1 MSTLRL
7 TRCCVIWRLANGG
20 QGRMPNVNSSPASL
34 VEVIPLSGFNK
45 ALAYAVPPTC
55 DGVLQL
61 GSLVRIPLRRR
72 SELGVVT
79 QLGSSQVIPPGK
91 LKMLYEVVQDYP
103 VLTPDLLA
111 LYRWAQRYYA
121 TSPEAMLEAMIPTA
135 IRRGM
140 KPKTRRYVAMG
151 QRPTAEEWAALERR
165 APKQAE
171 LLRFVQQQLRAQPRA
186 ALLKRMGISASACEA
201 LVQKGYLLEADTEEA
216 REAYDDDLSTV
227 ETIAGDARPTLT
239 AEQAQAV
246 ANLHAAIAADQFSV
260 RLLHGVTG
268 SGKTEVYLHAVEKVV
283 ANGGGVIVLVPEVA
297 LAPQTVGRVRA
308 RLEARGVRTVVWHS
322 HLSDGERYDA
332 WKALASGEAHV
343 VVGARSAVFAPVQN
357 LKLMIVDE
365 EHEPSYKQDDNPR
378 YHGRDVAVY
387 RAHLTGA
394 VCIVGSATPSLETLY
409 NVERGKYAV
418 DRILS
423 RVDDRQLPRIHL
435 VDMRREGLTGRRKG
449 SPISSALADLLVDR
463 FEKKEQS
470 ILFLNRRGFSTS
482 LLCPD
487 CGYVAECEHCS
498 IPMTY
503 NRTDKTIRCHLYG
516 VEARAPHHCPKCK
529 APEIRY
535 RGQGTQK
542 IEDVVQ
548 KILPRARIV
557 RMDADSMSKKNLYRK
572 ILNDFRIGKIDILV
586 GTQMIAK
593 GLDFPNVTLVGLVD
607 ADMSLHVEDFRAAE
621 RTFQLIVQVSGRSG
635 RGDRA
640 GEVVIQTS
648 TPHAPPIQFARK
660 SDFDGFQLEELEQR
674 REFNYPPFQ
683 HLIRHLFRGRN
694 PEKVE
699 FYIEQWAQQVSRHF
713 GARMVVR
720 GPAPAPIAKIRYEY
734 RYQLWYFT
742 PNAQAIIEPLVALR
756 EEFKMDREIIDQ
768 LDVDAMHMS

>member
-1 MSTLRL
+1 MHKGKSKTD
-7 TRCCVIWRLANGG
+7 THI
-20 QGRMPNVNSSPASL
+20 
-34 VEVIPLSGFNK
+34 VEVVALSGFDK
-45 ALAYAVPPTC
+45 ALAYAVPPICQST
-55 DGVLQL
+55 LQL

-79 QLGSSQVIPPGK
+79 QFGTTQEIPPGK
-91 LKMLYEVVQDYP
+91 LKMLFDIVQPYP
-103 VLTPDLLA
+103 VLPSDLMVLFK
-111 LYRWAQRYYA
+111 WAQRYYA
-121 TSPEAMLEAMIPTA
+121 TTPEAILEAMIPTV
-135 IRRGM
+135 IRKGM
-140 KPKTRRYVAMG
+140 KPKTRRYIAMG
-151 QRPTAEEWAALERR
+151 KIPSEEEFATLRKK

-171 LLRFVQQQLRAQPRA
+171 LLRFIQMEVKPLARATV
-186 ALLKRMGISASACEA
+186 LKRMGISASACDG
-201 LVQKGYLLEADTEEA
+201 LVQKRFLVETDTEES
-216 REAYDDDLSTV
+216 RVAYDDELGDV
-227 ETIAGDARPTLT
+227 ETVGEVIRPTLT
-239 AEQAQAV
+239 EEQSTAV
-246 ANLHAAIAADQFSV
+246 SSIQAAIAKKCFSV

-268 SGKTEVYLHAVEKVV
+268 SGKTEVYLHAIEAIVSS
-283 ANGGGVIVLVPEVA
+283 GGGVIFLVPEVA

-308 RLEARGVRTVVWHS
+308 RLEARGVATVVWHS

-365 EHEPSYKQDDNPR
+365 EHEPSYKQDEAPR

-387 RAHLTGA
+387 RAHLNGA
-394 VCIVGSATPSLETLY
+394 VCVLGSATPSLESLY

-418 DRILS
+418 DRILK
-423 RVDDRQLPRIHL
+423 RVDNRQLPKLHL
-435 VDMRREGLTGRRKG
+435 IDMRREGLQGKG
-449 SPISSALADLLVDR
+449 ASPISRTLADKMIDR

-487 CGYVAECEHCS
+487 CGYVAHCDHCS

-503 NRTDKTIRCHLYG
+503 HRTDKKLRCHLCG
-516 VEARAPHHCPKCK
+516 EERVSPPKC
-529 APEIRY
+529 PECNSVAIRF

-542 IEDVVQ
+542 IEDIVQ
-548 KILPRARIV
+548 KILPRAKIV

-572 ILNDFRIGKIDILV
+572 ILNDFRVGKIDLLV

-640 GEVVIQTS
+640 GEVVIQTH
-648 TPHAPPIQFARK
+648 TPHSPPIQFARK

-674 REFNYPPFQ
+674 REFNYPPFR

-694 PEKVE
+694 PDKVN
-699 FYIEQWAQQVSRHF
+699 FYIDQWTKLVEDTM
-713 GARMVVR
+713 GNDLEIR
-720 GPAPAPIAKIRYEY
+720 GPAPAPIEKIRDEY
-734 RYQLWYFT
+734 RFHLWYFA
-742 PNAQAIIEPLVALR
+742 PSASRVIQRLVELR
-756 EEFKMDREIIDQ
+756 KEFKMDKEVIDMM
-768 LDVDAMHMS
+768 DVDPMYLS